1 MATYPDDATISQ
13 ESFSVA
19 SSKTFSSTGATTV
32 FALDSAATF
41 VGEIIAIADGV
52 TQPTDSYTLA
62 TSGEA
67 ITFLAAPS
75 ASNLTLKVVNV
86 PDRFKVNRTVD
97 TASVVNYS
105 NTSSV
110 TVNSNAFLKSL
121 NLFFKGFEGGPPFVP
136 QAKNIKS

>member
-19 SSKTFSSTGATTV
+19 SSRTFSSTGATTV

-67 ITFLAAPS
+67 ITFQFYDS
-75 ASNLTLKVVNV
+75 
-86 PDRFKVNRTVD
+86 RF
-97 TASVVNYS
+97 
-105 NTSSV
+105 
-110 TVNSNAFLKSL
+110 
-121 NLFFKGFEGGPPFVP
+121 
-136 QAKNIKS
+136 NI